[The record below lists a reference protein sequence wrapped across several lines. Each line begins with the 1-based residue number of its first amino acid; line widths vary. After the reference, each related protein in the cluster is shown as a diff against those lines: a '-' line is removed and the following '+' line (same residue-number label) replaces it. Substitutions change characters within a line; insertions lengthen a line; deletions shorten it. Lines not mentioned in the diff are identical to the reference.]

1 MINHKQFL
9 IFIVLFPIFFL
20 NSLQAREMKSGYEYL
35 TAETQEMQDDDF
47 ANPGMTAVEEG
58 RQQFHLAGVNDK
70 SCASCHGENGS
81 KLNLKKIASYPIY
94 NKEYEKP
101 FTLQEQL
108 NFCGEEYLDNVPYV
122 YDCTDLLELET
133 FVRYKARGEKVNVDI
148 TGPLRP
154 FYEKGKK
161 LYNTRFGQMNMAC
174 VVCHDQFDGQRLRGQ
189 VLSQGHSNG
198 FPEYRLGSGKI
209 TSLHGR
215 LEECFRS
222 FRAEP
227 FDRGSDEYINLEL
240 FLHSRGNGLPIET
253 PAVRY

>member
-1 MINHKQFL
+1 MIKHKQSL
-9 IFIVLFPIFFL
+9 IFIFLLAVFFL
-20 NSLQAREMKSGYEYL
+20 NSLQARELKSGYEYL
-35 TAETQEMQDDDF
+35 TPATQEMQDDDF

-58 RQQFHLAGVNDK
+58 RVEFHKAGVNDK

-81 KLNLKKIASYPIY
+81 KFNLKKIARYPIY

-101 FTLQEQL
+101 FTLQEQI

-148 TGPLRP
+148 TGPLKP

-174 VVCHDQFDGQRLRGQ
+174 VVCHDQFAGQRLRGQ

-215 LEECFRS
+215 MEECFRS

-227 FDRGSDEYINLEL
+227 FDRGSDEFINLEL
-240 FLHSRGNGLPIET
+240 YLHSRGNGLAIET

>member
-1 MINHKQFL
+1 MIKHKQYLTFITL
-9 IFIVLFPIFFL
+9 IPIFFL
-20 NSLQAREMKSGYEYL
+20 GSLQAGELKSGYEYL
-35 TAETQEMQDDDF
+35 TQETREMQDDDF

-58 RQQFHLAGVNDK
+58 RVEFHRAGVNDK
-70 SCASCHGENGS
+70 SCADCHGKNGS
-81 KLNLKKIASYPIY
+81 KFNLKKIASYPIY

-101 FTLQEQL
+101 FTLQEQI

-122 YDCTDLLELET
+122 YDCTDLIELET

-148 TGPLRP
+148 SGPLKP

-174 VVCHDQFDGQRLRGQ
+174 VVCHDQFAGQRLRGQ

-198 FPEYRLGSGKI
+198 FPEYRLGSGKV
-209 TSLHGR
+209 TGLHGR

-227 FDRGSDEYINLEL
+227 FDRGSDEFINLEL
-240 FLHSRGNGLPIET
+240 YLHSRGNGLPIET

>member
-1 MINHKQFL
+1 MINNKHYILFIFL
-9 IFIVLFPIFFL
+9 LLILFNPIT
-20 NSLQAREMKSGYEYL
+20 ARELKSGSEFL
-35 TAETQEMQDDDF
+35 SAAARDMQNDEF

-58 RQQFHLAGVNDK
+58 REEFHKPGVNDK
-70 SCASCHGENGS
+70 TCATCHGENGR
-81 KLNLKKIASYPIY
+81 KFNLKKIASYPVY
-94 NKEYEKP
+94 NEEYEKP
-101 FTLQEQL
+101 FTLQEQI
-108 NFCGEEYLDNVPYV
+108 NYCGEEHLDNVPYV
-122 YDCTDLLELET
+122 YDCIDLVEIEAY
-133 FVRYKARGEKVNVDI
+133 VRNLAHGEKVNVKI
-148 TGPLRP
+148 TNKLKP

-198 FPEYRLGSGKI
+198 FPVYRLGSGKI

-215 LEECFRS
+215 IKECFYS

-227 FDRGSDEYINLEL
+227 FHIGSDELISLEL
-240 FLHSRGNGLPIET
+240 YLHTRGNGLLIET

>member
-1 MINHKQFL
+1 MIKQKHSI
-9 IFIVLFPIFFL
+9 IFIFLFPLLFL
-20 NSLQAREMKSGYEYL
+20 SSVTARELKSGYEYL
-35 TAETQEMQDDDF
+35 SPTTQEMQDDAF

-58 RQQFHLAGVNDK
+58 RVEFHKAGVNDK
-70 SCASCHGENGS
+70 TCATCHGENGS
-81 KLNLKKIASYPIY
+81 KFNLKKIASYPIY
-94 NKEYEKP
+94 NEEYKKP
-101 FTLQEQL
+101 FTLQEQI

-122 YDCTDLLELET
+122 YDCVDLVEIET
-133 FVRYKARGEKVNVDI
+133 YVRYIARAEKVDVTI
-148 TGPLRP
+148 TDKLKP

-198 FPEYRLGSGKI
+198 FPLYRLGSGKI

-215 LEECFRS
+215 IKECFRS

-227 FDRGSDEYINLEL
+227 FHLGSEELINLEL
-240 FLHSRGNGLPIET
+240 YLNTRGNGLPIET

>member
-1 MINHKQFL
+1 MISHKQFL
-9 IFIVLFPIFFL
+9 IFIFLLPVFFL
-20 NSLQAREMKSGYEYL
+20 SSLQAREIKSGYEYL
-35 TAETQEMQDDDF
+35 TQETREMQDDDF

-58 RQQFHLAGVNDK
+58 RVQFHKAGVNDK

-81 KLNLKKIASYPIY
+81 KFNLKKIARYPIY

-101 FTLQEQL
+101 FTLQEQI

-122 YDCTDLLELET
+122 YDCVDLVELEA

-148 TGPLRP
+148 TGPLKP

-198 FPEYRLGSGKI
+198 FPEYRLGSGKM

-215 LEECFRS
+215 MEECFRS
-222 FRAEP
+222 FRADP
-227 FDRGSDEYINLEL
+227 FDRGSDELINLEL
-240 FLHSRGNGLPIET
+240 YLHSRGNGLPIET